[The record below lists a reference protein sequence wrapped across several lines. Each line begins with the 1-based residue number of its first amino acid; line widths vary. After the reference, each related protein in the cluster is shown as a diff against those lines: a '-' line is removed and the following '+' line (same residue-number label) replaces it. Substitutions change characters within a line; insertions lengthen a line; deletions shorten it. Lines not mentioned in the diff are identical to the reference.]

1 MPSDRVP
8 RNAPCPCGSGQKFKH
23 CCGRT
28 GSAPTPVDA
37 PLFPGATPDRARR
50 AMVLA
55 MQAAGVDPALIHA
68 FEETGLLVGDDN
80 RHLISPEAMAA
91 WERAIREYRQRPMGG
106 SAADYPLATV
116 ARYGPDDR
124 TATKLVAA
132 VFPYDGA
139 EPVLTRWVATD
150 LDTNKRIQEECAA
163 FLKEHKAKR
172 VVTVPDILGCPHEE
186 GEDFPEGADCPFCPF
201 WRGKQGTARR
211 DG

>member
-8 RNAPCPCGSGQKFKH
+8 RNAPCPCGSGRKFKH
-23 CCGRT
+23 CCGQKRS
-28 GSAPTPVDA
+28 GSGAGDA
-37 PLFPGATPDRARR
+37 PLFPGATPERARR

-55 MQAAGVDPALIHA
+55 MRAAGVDPALIHA
-68 FEETGLLVGDDN
+68 FERTGLVVGDDN
-80 RHLISPEAMAA
+80 LHLIPPEAMVEWEAA
-91 WERAIREYRQRPMGG
+91 VEEYRRGAIGGRPT
-106 SAADYPLATV
+106 DFPLATV
-116 ARYGPDDR
+116 ALYGPDDR

-139 EPVLTRWVATD
+139 EPVLARWVATD
-150 LDTNKRIQEECAA
+150 LDTNLKVQEECAA
-163 FLKEHKAKR
+163 FLKEHGAKR